1 MELLVAHPLLMC
13 QQMDSYSE
21 TPRSTCQILVAVWS
35 FFFLLPVETVSENN

>member
-21 TPRSTCQILVAVWS
+21 TPDPLVKYW
-35 FFFLLPVETVSENN
+35 